1 MLASIRD
8 YDSLLNN
15 KPGGDVPVTPGL
27 PGVAGEQGVELPRS
41 TLPRVSDDAGGRRIT
56 FQVWDWA
63 DDGRSYAVNQF
74 FMRKAEP
81 GWSVT
86 HYVSRFRALMRDE
99 LSNILRSAE
108 FSEICWHMPAESGFY
123 QPIVTARNGPRDMP

>member
-1 MLASIRD
+1 MIGSIRD

-15 KPGGDVPVTPGL
+15 KSAGDVSVTPGL
-27 PGVAGEQGVELPRS
+27 PGVAGEQGVDLPRS
-41 TLPRVSDDAGGRRIT
+41 TLPRVSDDARGRRIT

-86 HYVSRFRALMRDE
+86 HYVSRFRALRRDE

-108 FSEICWHMPAESGFY
+108 FSEIRWHMPAESGFY
-123 QPIVTARNGPRDMP
+123 QPIVTARNGPRDKS